1 MALAVESSLRQ
12 FLQGLSYR
20 AEEDGPDHLFAVRSH
35 AGRVVDRIYLRWCE
49 RDLSRDE
56 WRQQVAAFRAL
67 KAKGHPGAKW
77 FVYPAEF
84 SFSPQRAKD
93 ADAAGFRPIEFGQFL
108 DKFFGLQEVVNA
120 GISLIRGRDPKE
132 RAEFEELLNTYTD
145 QDVLVGDS
153 PLDKKAKDFVLRDW
167 FARPGAQVLVLLAP
181 AGHGKT
187 ALTKTLAFQLLKEY
201 RQANK
206 SPVPILIPF
215 GTYRKLV
222 TYRALILEHFEDLRH
237 PILMDAFNVMLDAGR
252 IFLILDGFDELCE
265 QVGASV
271 ARENLETIAGGLR
284 AGGKAL
290 LTSRTTFF
298 RTSVEGLAVITSVVQ
313 KEAVTVAELMPLDE
327 DQQKELAVKLCDR
340 DQNRAQAVLS
350 IARKVTGSEGLA
362 GSPFLLKQL
371 VKARAGV
378 NGADFTQATKS
389 FPLYEVMLKE
399 ICKREIER
407 QGYDTYRIGVR
418 EQLPFLEDVA
428 EWVYEDT
435 APAEGLAKSDGLP
448 TGTISFIAECNFEG
462 LFRSLRDPE
471 RQKRELIDKLTH
483 HALLT
488 APEQADR
495 VQFIHHTWRD
505 FLVARRLRRLM
516 LEASG
521 IERAARMLAQRPVPE
536 WVTEFLASSLAEPE
550 LKTVAAQAPKFRGP
564 GVFPRIINLIL
575 KFAELAEPTDKEAR
589 TALFISVLGGFT
601 LRAKLLPQVK
611 FSQLVLSEHSFDS
624 SELRD
629 AQFIDCTLQHSV
641 FRNANLRNAIFRDCD
656 LSGASFEKAI
666 LSGASFEDCDCEGA
680 DFRMAVGLERE
691 VALALHESGATV
703 GLSDLPQRS
712 ALTDRDLAKRLVIA
726 VLEKFRDSATIVEQA
741 LERGVPPRFKPLIR
755 NFIVP
760 RLKTMGYMTEIR
772 RPPKYIVKRNED
784 RNPTA
789 WALVERGEE
798 SSDLRQL
805 IDAVIPKIKRQK

>member
-1 MALAVESSLRQ
+1 MTLSVGSSLRQ
-12 FLQGLSYR
+12 FLRGLSYH
-20 AEEDGPDHLFAVRSH
+20 AQEDGPDHLFTVRSH
-35 AGRVVDRIYLRWCE
+35 AGRVVDRVYLRWCE
-49 RDLSRDE
+49 GELSRDE
-56 WRQQVAAFRAL
+56 WRQQVAAFKAL

-84 SFSPQRAKD
+84 SFSAQRTQD
-93 ADAAGFRPIEFGQFL
+93 ADAGGFKPIEFGQFL
-108 DKFFGLQEVVNA
+108 DKFFGLQEVVEA
-120 GISLIRGRDPKE
+120 GINLIRGRDHKE

-145 QDVLVGDS
+145 QDVLVADS
-153 PLDKKAKDFVLRDW
+153 PQDKKAKDFVLKDW
-167 FARPGAQVLVLLAP
+167 FERLGAQVLVLLAP

-187 ALTKTLAFQLLKEY
+187 ALTKTLAYQLLKEY
-201 RQANK
+201 RQGNK

-265 QVGASV
+265 QVGVSV

-313 KEAVTVAELMPLDE
+313 EEAVTVAELMPLDE
-327 DQQKELAVKLCDR
+327 EQQKELAVKLCEGDH
-340 DQNRAQAVLS
+340 NRAQAVLS

-362 GSPFLLKQL
+362 SSPFLLKQL
-371 VKARAGV
+371 AKAGAGA
-378 NGADFTQATKS
+378 NGADFTHATKS
-389 FPLYEVMLKE
+389 FPLYELMLKE
-399 ICKREIER
+399 ICNREIER
-407 QGYDTYRIGVR
+407 QGYGRYRIGVS

-448 TGTISFIAECNFEG
+448 TGTISFIAECNFED
-462 LFRSLRDPE
+462 LFRALRDPE
-471 RQKRELIDKLTH
+471 PQKREIIEKLTH

-505 FLVARRLRRLM
+505 FLVARRLRGLM
-516 LEASG
+516 LEPSG
-521 IERAARMLAQRPVPE
+521 IERAARMLGHRPVPE
-536 WVTEFLASSLAEPE
+536 WVTEFLASSLREPE
-550 LKTVAAQAPKFRGP
+550 LKTVAAQAPRFRGP
-564 GVFPRIINLIL
+564 GVFPRIINLII
-575 KFAELAEPTDKEAR
+575 KFAELAEPVDKEAR
-589 TALFISVLGGFT
+589 TALVLSVLGGFA
-601 LRAKLLPQVK
+601 LRAKLLSQVR
-611 FSQLVLSEHSFDS
+611 FSNLVLSGQSFDS

-629 AQFIDCTLQHSV
+629 AQFIDCDLKNTL
-641 FRNANLRNAIFRDCD
+641 FRNANLTNAIFRDCD
-656 LSGASFEKAI
+656 LSGASFHKAI
-666 LSGASFEDCDCEGA
+666 LSGASFEDCDCDGA
-680 DFRMAVGLERE
+680 DFRTAVSLERE
-691 VALALHESGATV
+691 VALVIHEAGGTVALP
-703 GLSDLPQRS
+703 DLPQRL
-712 ALTDRDLAKRLVIA
+712 ALTDRDIAKRLVVA
-726 VLEKFRDSATIVEQA
+726 VLEKFRDSASIVEKA
-741 LERGVPPRFKPLIR
+741 LERGVAPRFKPLIR

-760 RLKTMGYMTEIR
+760 RLKTMGYMAEIY

-784 RNPTA
+784 RNPAA

-798 SSDLRQL
+798 SSELREL
-805 IDAVIPKIKRQK
+805 IDAVVPKIKRQK